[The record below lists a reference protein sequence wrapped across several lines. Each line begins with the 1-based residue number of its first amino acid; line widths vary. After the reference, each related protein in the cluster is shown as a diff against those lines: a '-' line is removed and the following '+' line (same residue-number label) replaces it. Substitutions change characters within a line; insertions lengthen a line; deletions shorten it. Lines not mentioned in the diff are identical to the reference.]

1 MKVLVIG
8 SGGREHALVWSLLK
22 NKKVDKVY
30 CCPGNA
36 GISRVAECLDI
47 RPDDFKALTDLAK
60 YEWIDM
66 TVVGPEQ
73 PQAAGIVD
81 AFQKEGLKIIGPV
94 ARAAML
100 ETSKVYA
107 KEFMRD
113 HGIPTAGYKVFS
125 SYLHVEEHVRMMGA
139 PVVIK
144 ADGLAAGKGVVVAKT
159 VEAAI
164 DAARLI
170 MKERAFGDAGNRVV
184 VEDCIEGE
192 EASFM
197 VFTDGRTIVPMVS
210 SQDHKRAYDGDKG
223 PNTGGMGAYS
233 PAPVVT
239 PAIEKIVMDTV
250 MRPVINGLRKKGIKY
265 KGFLYAGL
273 MIKDGRPYVLEFNC
287 RFGDPEAQ
295 AVLMRLET
303 DFLDVLTAI
312 NDETLDRLEIK
323 WKPGASVCVVMAS
336 GGYPGG
342 YENGKIISGI
352 DNTYD
357 ADVQVFHSGT
367 VFRDNR
373 LVTSGGRVLGV
384 TALGKDVA
392 DARRKA
398 YDAVAKI
405 TFDGAH
411 YRKDIAHRALERT
424 EMTGKSDGKE

>member
-47 RPDDFKALTDLAK
+47 RPDDFKALTDLAR
-60 YEWIDM
+60 YEWIDF
-66 TVVGPEQ
+66 TLVGPEQ
-73 PQAAGIVD
+73 PLAAGIVD

-94 ARAAML
+94 QRAARL
-100 ETSKVYA
+100 ESSKVFA

-113 HGIPTAGYKVFS
+113 HGIPTAAYKVFS
-125 SYLHVEEHVRMMGA
+125 SYLHVEEHLKMVGA

-144 ADGLAAGKGVVVAKT
+144 ADGLAAGKGVVVAQT
-159 VEAAI
+159 VDEAVA
-164 DAARLI
+164 AARLI

-184 VEDCIEGE
+184 VEECIEGE

-210 SQDHKRAYDGDKG
+210 SQDHKRAYDGDRG

-239 PAIEKIVMDTV
+239 PAVEKIVMDTV
-250 MRPVINGLRKKGIKY
+250 MRPVINGLRKNGIKY

-312 NDETLDRLEIK
+312 NDETLDSLDIR

-342 YENGKIISGI
+342 YENGKVITGT
-352 DNTYD
+352 DNRFGP
-357 ADVQVFHSGT
+357 DVQIFHSGT
-367 VFRDNR
+367 VFRDNQ
-373 LVTSGGRVLGV
+373 LVTSGGR
-384 TALGKDVA
+384 ALGAAALGNDVA
-392 DARRKA
+392 DARQKA
-398 YDAVAKI
+398 YEAVAKI

-411 YRKDIAHRALERT
+411 YREDIACRALNRPEPA
-424 EMTGKSDGKE
+424 S

>member
-8 SGGREHALVWSLLK
+8 SGGREHAIVWSLLK
-22 NKKVDKVY
+22 NRKVDKVY

-36 GISRVAECLDI
+36 GISRMAECLDI
-47 RPDDFKALTDLAK
+47 RSDDFKALTDLAR
-60 YEWIDM
+60 YEWIDF

-73 PQAAGIVD
+73 PLAAGIVD

-94 ARAAML
+94 QRAAML
-100 ETSKVYA
+100 EASKVFA

-113 HGIPTAGYKVFS
+113 HGIPTAAYKVFS
-125 SYLHVEEHVRMMGA
+125 SYLHVEEHLRMMGA

-144 ADGLAAGKGVVVAKT
+144 ADGLAAGKGVVVALT
-159 VEAAI
+159 VEAAM

-170 MKERAFGDAGNRVV
+170 MKERAFGDAGDRVV
-184 VEDCIEGE
+184 VEECIEGE

-197 VFTDGRTIVPMVS
+197 VFTDGRTILPMVS
-210 SQDHKRAYDGDKG
+210 AQDHKRAYDGDRG

-239 PAIEKIVMDTV
+239 PAMEKIVMDTI
-250 MRPVINGLRKKGIKY
+250 MRPVINGLRKGGIKY

-273 MIKDGRPYVLEFNC
+273 MIRDGRPYVLEFNC

-303 DFLDVLTAI
+303 DFLDILTAI
-312 NDETLDRLEIK
+312 HDETLDGLDLR

-342 YENGKIISGI
+342 YENGKIITGI
-352 DNTYD
+352 DSRYG
-357 ADVQVFHSGT
+357 ADVQIFHSGT
-367 VFRDNR
+367 VFRDNQP
-373 LVTSGGRVLGV
+373 VTSGGRVLGV
-384 TALGKDVA
+384 TALGRDVA
-392 DARRKA
+392 DARAKA
-398 YDAVAKI
+398 YEAVGKI
-405 TFDGAH
+405 NFQGAH
-411 YRKDIAHRALERT
+411 YRKDIAHRALNRP
-424 EMTGKSDGKE
+424 G